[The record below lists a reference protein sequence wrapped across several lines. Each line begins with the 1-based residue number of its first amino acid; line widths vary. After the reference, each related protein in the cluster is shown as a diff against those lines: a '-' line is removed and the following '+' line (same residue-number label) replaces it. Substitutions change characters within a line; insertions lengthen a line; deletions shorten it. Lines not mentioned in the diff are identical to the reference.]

1 MPYACLTD
9 NSMVGDDM
17 QPPINGLEKS
27 TIHFTLFQTFDMGR
41 AKHIYQSPT
50 GYTLVALNIAAWLLF
65 LLVSLYTNTHWPAKK
80 LFYLQLIGFFTAW

>member
-1 MPYACLTD
+1 MFD
-9 NSMVGDDM
+9 SMVGDDM
-17 QPPINGLEKS
+17 QPPINGFKKS
-27 TIHFTLFQTFDMGR
+27 AINLTLFQTFDMGR
-41 AKHIYQSPT
+41 AKYIYQSPT